1 MHSGSSDGGRGGE
14 SGKRRWEREE
24 ERERAKRRFGVKESG
39 KKTKR
44 VRDE

>member
-1 MHSGSSDGGRGGE
+1 MAE
-14 SGKRRWEREE
+14 EE
-24 ERERAKRRFGVKESG
+24 ERVENGGGRERELESESKEEVKESG

>member
-1 MHSGSSDGGRGGE
+1 MADEEERVENGGGR
-14 SGKRRWEREE
+14 ERER